1 MSRLTPNQKPTTCPL
16 DAYSPHRLNEHMNQP
31 QPEQLLQTAIL
42 AVQRATQH
50 AQANL
55 HRRQESI
62 AIDAHDVKLAL
73 DVECQAIIVETILNA
88 HPQHAILG
96 EEGEQPQTN
105 SAYQWIVDPID
116 GTVNFSHSF
125 PYWCSSVAVQY
136 QNKTIAGAVLA
147 PEANELFT
155 ATIDS
160 PACLN
165 HQPIHATQNTQ
176 LNHAMILTGLNKS
189 RLYPGS
195 TTFETLTTLAQQ
207 VRKIRINGAA
217 ALDLCQIAA
226 GRSDGFLEYGLYQ
239 WDFAAAGL
247 IAQRAGA
254 TFTLAPDPTKAHRA
268 AVLCANSTLHNALHP
283 IWTQGI
289 PHA

>member
-1 MSRLTPNQKPTTCPL
+1 MSRLTPTQKPPRCPL
-16 DAYSPHRLNEHMNQP
+16 DAPPSHRLNKPMNQP
-31 QPEQLLQTAIL
+31 QPEALLQTAIL

-50 AQANL
+50 AKANL

-62 AIDAHDVKLAL
+62 AIDAHDIKLAL
-73 DVECQAIIVETILNA
+73 DVECQAIIEETILHA

-105 SAYQWIVDPID
+105 TPYQWIVDPID

-125 PYWCSSVAVQY
+125 PYWCSSVAVQHE
-136 QNKTIAGAVLA
+136 NKTIAGAVLA
-147 PEANELFT
+147 PESNELFT
-155 ATIDS
+155 ATTDT

-165 HQPIHATQNTQ
+165 HQPIHATQTAQ
-176 LNHAMILTGLNKS
+176 LDHAMILTGMNKS
-189 RLYPGS
+189 RLYPRS
-195 TTFETLTTLAQQ
+195 PTFETLITLTEQA
-207 VRKIRINGAA
+207 RKIRMNGAA

-247 IAQRAGA
+247 IAQQAGA
-254 TFTLAPDPTKAHRA
+254 TLTLAPDPAIAHRA
-268 AVLCANSTLHNALHP
+268 AVLCANPALHNTLHP
-283 IWTQGI
+283 IWKQGI

>member
-1 MSRLTPNQKPTTCPL
+1 
-16 DAYSPHRLNEHMNQP
+16 MNQP
-31 QPEQLLQTAIL
+31 QPEELLQTAIL

-62 AIDAHDVKLAL
+62 AIDTHDIKLAL
-73 DVECQAIIVETILNA
+73 DVECQAIIEETILSTY
-88 HPQHAILG
+88 PQHAILG
-96 EEGEQPQTN
+96 EEGEQPQTDT
-105 SAYQWIVDPID
+105 SYQWIVDPID

-125 PYWCSSVAVQY
+125 PYWCSSVAVQH
-136 QNKTIAGAVLA
+136 QNNTLAGAVLA
-147 PEANELFT
+147 PESNELFT

-160 PACLN
+160 PAHLN
-165 HQPIHATQNTQ
+165 HQPIYATQTAQ
-176 LNHAMILTGLNKS
+176 IRHAMILTGLNKS
-189 RLYPGS
+189 RLYPSS

-207 VRKIRINGAA
+207 ARKIRITGAA

-239 WDFAAAGL
+239 WDFAAASL

-254 TFTLAPDPTKAHRA
+254 TFTLTPDPSKAHRA
-268 AVLCANSTLHNALHP
+268 AVLCANPALHNALQP